1 MAVIFWVTLGALA
14 GAIAKLVVWDTAR
27 ASWSPIMLF
36 SIVGGV
42 LGGRIAGWLS
52 PISDSPG
59 FDTTSIL
66 LALIGA
72 AALLCPYGL
81 VVARRRAD
89 TTVHAD
95 HLRRAA

>member
-1 MAVIFWVTLGALA
+1 MAVLFWVTLGALV
-14 GAIAKLVVWDTAR
+14 GAIAKLVVWDTDQAN
-27 ASWSPIMLF
+27 WSPIMLL

-52 PISDSPG
+52 PVSDSPG
-59 FDTTSIL
+59 FDPASIA

-81 VVARRRAD
+81 VVARRRAE
-89 TTVHAD
+89 TTVD

>member
-1 MAVIFWVTLGALA
+1 MAVLFWVTLGALV
-14 GAIAKLVVWDTAR
+14 GAIAKLVVWDTDR
-27 ASWSPIMLF
+27 ANWPAIMLL
-36 SIVGGV
+36 SIIGGV
-42 LGGRIAGWLS
+42 LGGRIAVWLS

-59 FDTTSIL
+59 FDSISIV

-81 VVARRRAD
+81 VIARRAE
-89 TTVHAD
+89 TTVQAD

>member
-14 GAIAKLVVWDTAR
+14 GAIAKLVVWDRDR
-27 ASWSPIMLF
+27 ANWAAIMLL

-59 FDTTSIL
+59 FDSLSIV

-72 AALLCPYGL
+72 AALLSPYGL
-81 VVARRRAD
+81 LIARRRAG
-89 TTVHAD
+89 TTVGAD

>member
-14 GAIAKLVVWDTAR
+14 GAIAKLVVWDTDR
-27 ASWSPIMLF
+27 ANWSTVMLL

-42 LGGRIAGWLS
+42 LGGRIAVWLS

-59 FDTTSIL
+59 FDSISIL

-81 VVARRRAD
+81 VIARRRTE
-89 TTVHAD
+89 TTVQAD

>member
-14 GAIAKLVVWDTAR
+14 GAIAKLVVWDTDR
-27 ASWSPIMLF
+27 ANWSAVMLL
-36 SIVGGV
+36 SIAGGV

-52 PISDSPG
+52 PFSDSPG
-59 FDTTSIL
+59 FDPTCIA

-72 AALLCPYGL
+72 AALLCPYGI
-81 VVARRRAD
+81 VVARRRAE
-89 TTVHAD
+89 TTVQAD